1 MMAFFMHF
9 YKKFKTAFIFKKLAL
24 IGLFVSLTAVV
35 WANPNSLQI
44 ISAELVPVEES
55 YAVNAQ
61 LEMNFNTEVED
72 ALNKGIPLTF
82 LVEFQL
88 YIPHR
93 YWFDDEVVTTSNQVT
108 LSYHA
113 LSRQYLINQGNHQQ
127 TFATILEAKEE
138 LTHIHDWLV
147 FEKTVL
153 KKDRNYRARLN
164 VSLDQSKLPKP
175 LQVEAMSSENWKM
188 VSERFMWTPVFAL

>member
-1 MMAFFMHF
+1 MMAFFMPF
-9 YKKFKTAFIFKKLAL
+9 YKKYKVVFTLKKMAL
-24 IGLFVSLTAVV
+24 IGLFVSVAAVA

-61 LEMNFNTEVED
+61 LEMNFNTEIED

-93 YWFDDEVVTTSNQVT
+93 YWFDDEVVTTTNQVT

-127 TFATILEAKEE
+127 TFATILEAKDEF
-138 LTHIHDWLV
+138 THIHDWLV
-147 FEKTVL
+147 FEKALL
-153 KKDRNYRARLN
+153 KKDKNYRARLMIK
-164 VSLDQSKLPKP
+164 LDQSKLPKP

-188 VSERFMWTPVFAL
+188 VSERFMWTPTFAL

>member
-1 MMAFFMHF
+1 MMAFFMLF
-9 YKKFKTAFIFKKLAL
+9 YKNYKTALILRTIAL
-24 IGLFVSLTAVV
+24 IGLLFTLAGLA
-35 WANPNSLQI
+35 WANPNTLQI
-44 ISAELVPVEES
+44 ISAELVAVDDS

-61 LEMNFNTEVED
+61 LDINFNTEVED

-93 YWFDDEVVTTSNQVT
+93 YWFDDEVVSTSNQVT

-138 LTHIHDWLV
+138 FTNIHDWLV
-147 FEKTVL
+147 FEKSLL
-153 KKDRNYRARLN
+153 KKDKNYRARLS
-164 VSLDQSKLPKP
+164 VRLDQSKLPKP

-188 VSERFMWTPVFAL
+188 VSQRFMWTPIFAL

>member
-1 MMAFFMHF
+1 MMAFFMPF
-9 YKKFKTAFIFKKLAL
+9 YKKYKAALTLRKIAL
-24 IGLFVSLTAVV
+24 IGLFVSIAATAL
-35 WANPNSLQI
+35 ANPSSLQI
-44 ISAELVPVEES
+44 MSAELAPVEES

-61 LEMNFNTEVED
+61 LEMNFNAEVED

-93 YWFDDEVVTTSNQVT
+93 YWFDDEVVTTTNQVT

-138 LTHIHDWLV
+138 FTHIHDWLV
-147 FEKTVL
+147 FEKALL
-153 KKDRNYRARLN
+153 KKDKNYRARLM
-164 VSLDQSKLPKP
+164 VKLDQSKLPKP

-188 VSERFMWTPVFAL
+188 VSERFMWTPTFAL

>member
-1 MMAFFMHF
+1 MPF
-9 YKKFKTAFIFKKLAL
+9 YKKYKLGLNLKKLAL
-24 IGLFVSLTAVV
+24 ISLFLTFAVGA
-35 WANPNSLQI
+35 WANTNSLQI
-44 ISAELVPVEES
+44 INAELVPVEES
-55 YAVNAQ
+55 FAVNAQ
-61 LEMNFNTEVED
+61 LEMSFNPEVED

-93 YWFDDEVVTTSNQVT
+93 YWFDDEVVTTTNQVT

-127 TFATILEAKEE
+127 TFATILDAKEE

-147 FEKTVL
+147 FEKTIL
-153 KKDRNYRARLN
+153 KNDKNYRARLT
-164 VSLDQSKLPKP
+164 VRLDQSKLPKP

-188 VSERFMWTPVFAL
+188 VSERFAWTPTFTL